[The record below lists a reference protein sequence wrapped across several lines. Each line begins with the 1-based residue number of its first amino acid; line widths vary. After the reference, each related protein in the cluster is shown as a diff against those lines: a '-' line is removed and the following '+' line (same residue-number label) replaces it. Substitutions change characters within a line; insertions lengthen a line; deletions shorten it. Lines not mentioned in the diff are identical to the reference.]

1 MKLLLTLLVNC
12 LLLLYTHYDY
22 IVMGDGE
29 LKEFIYILCNLFTI
43 GFDASIVTLIVYTVK
58 NKHAKMAISGVFWL
72 WCMVNVVYL
81 RHFNT
86 YVDVTMIG
94 EVRNFDMLGESIW
107 ALIRLRDFVVSAAY
121 LGAFYWVIYRLTDK
135 KEWIKWYW
143 MFVPIVLSF
152 LGIYY
157 ANSRIQSSSFFKT
170 FSWWG
175 GDFTSNTYVTAY
187 RYGFFHFIY
196 SNLYTLN
203 MHRDKS
209 DADRQ
214 AMQELEKQ
222 RKSEAVRYAADAP
235 LPDNVIFVLMESIMS
250 EAVTAVC
257 DGDSVMP
264 NLARLAN
271 EAQYSNL
278 NMASEVGI
286 GWSSDGQLIY
296 MTGILQ
302 HSIKLTVNA
311 FTYNSFRGMGS
322 VCKELGYATAMVI
335 PTGIHVWHQNDMC
348 QAYGIDSL
356 YNTVKHGQD
365 YDESLIDSTIHV
377 LNSYKNKRSFITT
390 ITISTHTPYSHHFS
404 KRLRDYQ
411 DKHFVEQ
418 QLLYFERANYFDFHL
433 GRLIDA
439 LHKNGQW
446 DNSLIILASDHHD
459 GDWTDRA
466 HARIPL
472 IITGGFK
479 LPVQKHDKTQIYQ
492 TDVYPT
498 LLGLLHVNQSWR
510 GVGKDL
516 FNPKSHRLSPK
527 EKQRISDIVLETD
540 WFKK

>member
-1 MKLLLTLLVNC
+1 
-12 LLLLYTHYDY
+12 
-22 IVMGDGE
+22 
-29 LKEFIYILCNLFTI
+29 
-43 GFDASIVTLIVYTVK
+43 
-58 NKHAKMAISGVFWL
+58 
-72 WCMVNVVYL
+72 
-81 RHFNT
+81 
-86 YVDVTMIG
+86 
-94 EVRNFDMLGESIW
+94 
-107 ALIRLRDFVVSAAY
+107 
-121 LGAFYWVIYRLTDK
+121 
-135 KEWIKWYW
+135 
-143 MFVPIVLSF
+143 
-152 LGIYY
+152 
-157 ANSRIQSSSFFKT
+157 
-170 FSWWG
+170 
-175 GDFTSNTYVTAY
+175 
-187 RYGFFHFIY
+187 
-196 SNLYTLN
+196 
-203 MHRDKS
+203 
-209 DADRQ
+209 
-214 AMQELEKQ
+214 
-222 RKSEAVRYAADAP
+222 
-235 LPDNVIFVLMESIMS
+235 
-250 EAVTAVC
+250 
-257 DGDSVMP
+257 
-264 NLARLAN
+264 
-271 EAQYSNL
+271 
-278 NMASEVGI
+278 MASEVGI

-335 PTGIHVWHQNDMC
+335 PTGKHVWHQNDMC

-365 YDESLIDSTIHV
+365 YDEALIDSTIHV

-472 IITGGFK
+472 IITGGYK